1 MKYEGTYISQR
12 VRGRFARNPVA
23 SLLLFWSLGARW
35 DLYVRA
41 RGAPEK
47 RVRAAHRLAQVSA
60 FLRVNVTGD
69 AVVSVLGWVF
79 LSKIC
84 LDTF

>member
-23 SLLLFWSLGARW
+23 SLLLFWSLGVRW
-35 DLYVRA
+35 DLYVCA

-69 AVVSVLGWVF
+69 AV
-79 LSKIC
+79 LSGG
-84 LDTF
+84 FF